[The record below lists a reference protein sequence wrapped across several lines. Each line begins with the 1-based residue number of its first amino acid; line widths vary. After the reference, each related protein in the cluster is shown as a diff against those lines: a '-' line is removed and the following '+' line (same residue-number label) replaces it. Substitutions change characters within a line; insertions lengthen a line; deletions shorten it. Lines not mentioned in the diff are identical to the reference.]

1 MSKKVRVRFAPSPTG
16 ALHIGGAHT
25 ALFNW
30 LWARHTDGTF
40 VLRIEDTDMERSTM
54 EFEQS
59 IMDGLEWLGL
69 TWDEGP
75 NIGGEFG
82 PYRQSERKEI
92 YFKYTKELLDTEQAY
107 EKDGAIFFKVP
118 SNKKIVFNDMVYG
131 NINVM
136 SEKTSV
142 HQDGSIKD
150 IVIIKRDGLPTYNYA
165 VVIDDYTMNINTVI
179 RGEDHLIN
187 TPKQILIYEA
197 LGFEPPTFA
206 HLPMILGKNK
216 KKLSKREGATSV
228 FEYKDL
234 GYLPDG
240 VFNFLALLGWSPKND
255 QEIFTRQEA
264 IEKFEISNVTKKPA
278 VLDIDK
284 LKHIN
289 QEQIKI
295 MKPTEL
301 LKTIKP
307 FWTELGLDIS
317 NLSDKYLS
325 EVLQTMGGRGQT
337 TIELAEYSDYFITF
351 EVVKKRYDAKEITE
365 DHRHLL
371 KNFFS
376 KLFSLEKW
384 NYDELHKYTT
394 NWVNENNSTM
404 KDVANP
410 LRWALTGRKISP
422 GIFEVAEQLGKEECE
437 KRVKYYNFL

>member
-1 MSKKVRVRFAPSPTG
+1 MSEKVRVRFAPSPTG

-30 LWARHTDGTF
+30 LWARHTEGTF
-40 VLRIEDTDMERSTM
+40 VLRIEDTDIERSTA

-59 IMDGLEWLGL
+59 IMDGLDWLGL
-69 TWDEGP
+69 SWDEGP
-75 NIGGEFG
+75 NKGGDFG
-82 PYRQSERKEI
+82 PYRQSERKDL
-92 YFKYTKELLDTEQAY
+92 YLKYAEQLLNTGQAY
-107 EKDGAIFFKVP
+107 KKDEAIFFKVP
-118 SNKKIVFNDMVYG
+118 SNKKVILNDMVYG
-131 NINVM
+131 TINVM

-142 HQDGSIKD
+142 NQDGSIKD
-150 IVIIKRDGLPTYNYA
+150 IVIIKRDGLPTYNFA

-197 LGFEPPTFA
+197 LGFETPIFA